1 MVIQPKTEAAGAVRL
16 ALAGRMTANAL
27 GELRRA
33 IDRVRRR
40 RNRVLLDLSEVT
52 LVDRPSLAFL
62 AEQTRDETE
71 LINCPAYLESWIKTA
86 DPQAGGSATTST
98 AADTA

>member
-1 MVIQPKTEAAGAVRL
+1 
-16 ALAGRMTANAL
+16 MTANAL

-71 LINCPAYLESWIKTA
+71 LINCPAYLESWIKKA